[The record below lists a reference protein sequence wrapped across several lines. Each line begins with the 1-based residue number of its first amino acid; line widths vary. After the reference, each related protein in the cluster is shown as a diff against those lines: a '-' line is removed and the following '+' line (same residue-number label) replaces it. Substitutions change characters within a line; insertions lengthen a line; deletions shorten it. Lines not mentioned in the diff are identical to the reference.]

1 MKRTRPRSM
10 SARKIARFRSE
21 NAGAYPRSTIQRKE
35 KSCSTH
41 ISASSALRYGIAVS
55 KKNAGCQENISARI
69 AGMKSK
75 KIKPKKKIAPHKKR
89 STTPIRSKP
98 FEGRLDKR
106 SHWTASGNLKL
117 YGADKEAMRA
127 QIFERAGGRCEGV
140 EVVKQWCQDPYRAP
154 VLLESEEF
162 CGAPATEWSHKPCVH
177 IKVGSG
183 HGQGFKCDS
192 ELCGAAECERCHRK
206 SHGQY

>member
-1 MKRTRPRSM
+1 MSRIPKM
-10 SARKIARFRSE
+10 SARKLARFRSE

-35 KSCSTH
+35 KSCIAITARSAKKIGVAEEH
-41 ISASSALRYGIAVS
+41 QDQPASSRRSSSASRAATRAPWASS
-55 KKNAGCQENISARI
+55 KPIPSR
-69 AGMKSK
+69 
-75 KIKPKKKIAPHKKR
+75 KKR

-117 YGADKEAMRA
+117 FGNDKKAMRRV
-127 QIFERAGGRCEGV
+127 IFLRAYDRCEAIV
-140 EVVKQWCQDPYRAP
+140 SMDFMPEQTKRCPNAAW
-154 VLLESEEF
+154 
-162 CGAPATEWSHKPCVH
+162 EWSHKPCIH
-177 IKVGSG
+177 IKTGSG

-192 ELCGAAECERCHRK
+192 ELCGAAECGRCHRN